1 MLKKNIVGLQIRK
14 ARKEAR
20 ITQMNLAT
28 QLQLMGLKIERTGIA
43 KVESGRRPVSDIEI
57 IAIARVLNVSISSL
71 FTDSEALFK
80 QLEHK

>member
-1 MLKKNIVGLQIRK
+1 
-14 ARKEAR
+14 
-20 ITQMNLAT
+20 
-28 QLQLMGLKIERTGIA
+28 MGLKMERTGIA

-57 IAIARVLNVSISSL
+57 IAIAKVLKIPISSL